1 MRFPWMRISKEDKG
15 RLSNCSLCDLFLNK
29 HHHIPQSIISKVQC
43 VLQPERERE
52 RERERANE
60 RGIETVS

>member
-52 RERERANE
+52 RERER
-60 RGIETVS
+60 VSEG